1 MTDSL
6 RKTETSSVP
15 PLQRTSDVFSY
26 PPSASPFDQN
36 SKLWESIM
44 PPPKP
49 PLYAAV
55 KRRVGALSDGLFQ
68 LPVTGTLTN
77 LAERLPQ
84 KIPGWQ
90 RLGYGARWS
99 ILTGAGMALAFT
111 LTWSFSRGSSAPSE
125 NDTSAPLAQVAVS
138 QTTQTAHAL
147 KPAALQPAALQPAAL
162 PAMPVAVA
170 TPEPEATR
178 IPTSSMPN
186 PDDGAAAPA
195 ELEPNDKPAAK
206 TKPAKGNKRKLT
218 KSKARGTKKARPTRS
233 ASR

>member
-6 RKTETSSVP
+6 RKTETSIVP
-15 PLQRTSDVFSY
+15 PVRERTSDVFSH

-49 PLYAAV
+49 PLYAVV

-68 LPVTGTLTN
+68 LPVADTLTN

-90 RLGYGARWS
+90 RLGYAARWS

-111 LTWSFSRGSSAPSE
+111 LTWSLSRGSSTSDAAEAP
-125 NDTSAPLAQVAVS
+125 ARLAQASTVS

-147 KPAALQPAALQPAAL
+147 KPSAL
-162 PAMPVAVA
+162 PAMPVAVS

-178 IPTSSMPN
+178 IPTSSIAN

-195 ELEPNDKPAAK
+195 ELEPSDKPAAK
-206 TKPAKGNKRKLT
+206 TKPVKGKKKLA
-218 KSKARGTKKARPTRS
+218 KSKARSTKKARNTRS

>member
-1 MTDSL
+1 MTESL
-6 RKTETSSVP
+6 RKTETPSVLP
-15 PLQRTSDVFSY
+15 VRERTSDVFSY

-44 PPPKP
+44 PPPRP

-55 KRRVGALSDGLFQ
+55 KRRVGALSEGLFQ
-68 LPVTGTLTN
+68 LPVTGTLTS
-77 LAERLPQ
+77 LAERLPG

-90 RLGYGARWS
+90 RLGYAARWS

-111 LTWSFSRGSSAPSE
+111 LTWSFSRSGPSE
-125 NDTSAPLAQVAVS
+125 ADTSAPLAQASAVS

-147 KPAALQPAALQPAAL
+147 KPAALPAL
-162 PAMPVAVA
+162 PVAVA
-170 TPEPEATR
+170 TPEPETTR
-178 IPTSSMPN
+178 IPSSSMPN

-195 ELEPNDKPAAK
+195 EVQPGDKPAPK
-206 TKPAKGNKRKLT
+206 TKPAKGKKKLA
-218 KSKARGTKKARPTRS
+218 KSKARGTKKARPTRT

>member
-15 PLQRTSDVFSY
+15 PVRARTSDVFSH

-49 PLYAAV
+49 PLYATV

-68 LPVTGTLTN
+68 LPVAGTLTS
-77 LAERLPQ
+77 LAERLPE
-84 KIPGWQ
+84 KIPGWH
-90 RLGYGARWS
+90 RLGYAARWS

-111 LTWSFSRGSSAPSE
+111 LTWSLSRGSSPSSEAAEAP
-125 NDTSAPLAQVAVS
+125 ARVAQASAVS
-138 QTTQTAHAL
+138 QTTQTSHAL
-147 KPAALQPAALQPAAL
+147 KPAAL

-170 TPEPEATR
+170 APEPETTR
-178 IPTSSMPN
+178 IPSSSIPN

-206 TKPAKGNKRKLT
+206 TKPAKGKKKLA
-218 KSKARGTKKARPTRS
+218 KSKARSTKKARGTRS